1 MYTNINYEMLHK
13 SGLLGAEEFQTY
25 VPKPG
30 KDDMQKLKITVK
42 GLKLLIDDFLDEPES
57 EHRIYAEVSCI
68 NPHDTGFQK
77 KYGIN
82 EPTNLEL
89 NKSTNFELNKS
100 RTELANESSFQEIL
114 SSEKKEGK
122 LNFFVMFDYLTMHS
136 SLVVNYAVK
145 ENNYREI
152 NLFID
157 PLGTYNEKWPPDKLI
172 GISDEEPL
180 FQKNE
185 TLVMESC
192 LQRDSFNCRSFC
204 LEFIKSF
211 TEKFKNLK
219 GSTKEFDEYIKT
231 FFQYKFTYK
240 TGTEK
245 LLSEKPENTE
255 LFVCQPIPYYGNVT
269 LSLLP
274 IELLKTCQSFS
285 FLRELKSRI
294 LKYYNK
300 QITLT
305 TNSLSANP
313 KGSTPTTDETNKL
326 NKIIAKYEEIKK
338 SVEDIYAKLE
348 IPEDTLQNLEEK
360 IARQEI
366 TKKREEHLERLQE
379 LLEKHKLQNE
389 E

>member
-1 MYTNINYEMLHK
+1 MNLKVNIEY
-13 SGLLGAEEFQTY
+13 
-25 VPKPG
+25 
-30 KDDMQKLKITVK
+30 MQRLV
-42 GLKLLIDDFLDEPES
+42 
-57 EHRIYAEVSCI
+57 VSI
-68 NPHDTGFQK
+68 HTILVFKK

-82 EPTNLEL
+82 EPTNPEL

-172 GISDEEPL
+172 GISDEKPL

-231 FFQYKFTYK
+231 FFQYKFAYK

-255 LFVCQPIPYYGNVT
+255 LFVCQSIPYYGNIT

-274 IELLKTCQSFS
+274 LELLKTCQSFS
-285 FLRELKSRI
+285 FLRELKSKI
-294 LKYYNK
+294 LGYYDK
-300 QITLT
+300 QIEIAKKLLP
-305 TNSLSANP
+305 TNSE
-313 KGSTPTTDETNKL
+313 TTEVPVNSETTKTAENEVIKL
-326 NKIIAKYEEIKK
+326 NETIHEYEQMKK
-338 SVEDIYAKLE
+338 SVEEIYAKLN
-348 IPEDTLQNLEEK
+348 IPEK
-360 IARQEI
+360 IPDNFEDKKAIQEI
-366 TKKREEHLERLQE
+366 TIKRKKHLERLQE